1 MSRRLSSNRSSVAIP
16 RRPVPVVVTDQTC
29 YTYALRVAF
38 LAYLLHPNTRA
49 ERVRIAAVNASAAA
63 ERNRPSRT
71 ATALDSMNE
80 LVRTSTG
87 VKEKEGKNKFP
98 KDLVK
103 ILKTKLEVISMG
115 KDPQYQDPLVRATF
129 AGFYAHYTEPG
140 FYKQVKENRK
150 IEELVM
156 IFVSSATAVLKKR
169 LNDDHEAKEMV
180 NQHVVL
186 FVRLI
191 RYAMKT
197 NHLATSAPDLMQR
210 LENYETKLMTNSRV
224 GHEPGI
230 QPGAPLTISYNVR
243 NMPMVQ
249 TVIRLFNVTEFR
261 AQQEI
266 DTLKTT
272 VNEQTAIN
280 DMKARINSINAN
292 SPTVLQVEDFQT
304 EDAYQQWKTIELKQ
318 LSQMISDMIE
328 ANPELTLS
336 PNGEVVST
344 MLSSSN
350 SQRRSVSDAATNPN
364 RLSMT
369 SNGGDLDRVRR
380 THGASRSIASMQD
393 LEGGATLVPPD
404 PKKFYRHLM
413 EKCLNRDL
421 AVKLSGK
428 DPDAPIISRAHSE
441 LLVEC
446 CKRWRMLQS
455 YRIACFLDAIKTKFV
470 DQEVSLEVV
479 DEAFDEH
486 HAQTRRDGDFE
497 SWCIPDYELYYQV
510 LLRFSEAL
518 MRMLLDQIQHSF
530 DLKAPRPGHRHV
542 LHVLNKYI
550 LDDPVF
556 KDTDVSIMDQHIQH
570 LEHGVRQVALD
581 RYNSHRKKLLEIQ
594 DAVMKVANH
603 VDAVTADMDRVHKR
617 YKNEKI
623 LECIDVLDTIVR
635 MTAPNFA
642 LDLRNL
648 VLEADLDAR
657 TKGLEVPWDDMLV
670 LFGKVQPAVGPMQH
684 LCPES
689 DIQAVVEESFRPY
702 VHARLNVTEAKT
714 TEWVDRAVSMDT
726 FESENKDEPGHSSSV
741 VDLFDQF
748 WQAVGILNDLEW
760 PDEYQDA
767 KFRTRLAKAFS
778 LGIAQY
784 CKRVEELFTYET
796 THKPAAEQ
804 EATTNAQ
811 PNTERWMAMA
821 RNAITRGRPRVEP
834 FNFAPESCVKINNIE
849 YVQAKMEA
857 IAEALDVETMAMIVE
872 EREPQKPRSS
882 HEKATFTIRI
892 ISGEDLL
899 PCDRNGLS
907 DPYAVLSD
915 EHGNRVAKTRT
926 IYKTLNPRWDQSF
939 DVEVKGFIWLQ
950 ATVWDADVVGNHDI
964 CGRTTPFKLDTREY
978 GDYIPREVVMDL
990 NTQGRLVFRIS
1001 MEGEKDDILFYFGK
1015 VFRSLHAT
1023 ENAMTRIVVDKM
1035 TAYIQE
1041 CLSRQVLKTLL
1052 SRPVIDVDRVSLQM
1066 SNLLSRTGLRQA
1078 TSQPEPVPARVGLTK
1093 QDMEGALDPL
1103 FDYLEANF
1111 AVLATTLTKSALKNI
1126 ISKVWREVLTTIEDL
1141 LVPSL
1146 SEKPSSMRPLN
1157 EAEVD
1162 VVYNWLNFLRD
1173 FFHSGGDGIAM
1184 DVLTQSKYQE
1194 VMSIRFFYDQDLNTL
1209 VQEAERTVQTAMT
1222 RRQEAA
1228 ANETTSAT
1236 GGKLNSRNLG
1246 TIKAKRQKQMKDL
1259 QSSDDIILRIMRMR
1273 EGCERVLYER
1283 FRQRSRLQQQMIA
1296 EETMKMSNRR

>member
-1 MSRRLSSNRSSVAIP
+1 MSGRLSSNRSSVAIP

-49 ERVRIAAVNASAAA
+49 ERVKIAAVNASTVA
-63 ERNRPSRT
+63 ERNKPSRT

-156 IFVSSATAVLKKR
+156 IFISSATAVLKKR

-191 RYAMKT
+191 RYTMKT
-197 NHLATSAPDLMQR
+197 NHLASSAPDLMQR

-224 GHEPGI
+224 GHEPGV
-230 QPGAPLTISYNVR
+230 QPGAPLTISYNIR
-243 NMPMVQ
+243 DMPMVQ
-249 TVIRLFNVTEFR
+249 TVIKLFSVPEYR

-266 DTLKTT
+266 DALKGS

-280 DMKARINSINAN
+280 DMKARINNINAN
-292 SPTVLQVEDFQT
+292 SPAVLQEDDFQS
-304 EDAYQQWKTIELKQ
+304 EEAYQQWKTIELKQ

-328 ANPELTLS
+328 GNPELTLN
-336 PNGEVVST
+336 PNGEAVST
-344 MLSSSN
+344 LLSN
-350 SQRRSVSDAATNPN
+350 GNGQRRSASDAATNPN
-364 RLSMT
+364 RLSMI
-369 SNGGDLDRVRR
+369 SNGGDMDRVRR
-380 THGASRSIASMQD
+380 THGASKSIASMQD

-404 PKKFYRHLM
+404 PKRFYRHLM
-413 EKCLNRDL
+413 EMCLSRDL
-421 AVKLSGK
+421 ALKLSGEN
-428 DPDAPIISRAHSE
+428 PDAPMISRAHSE

-446 CKRWRMLQS
+446 CQRWRMLQA
-455 YRIACFLDAIKTKFV
+455 YRVASFLDAIKTKFV
-470 DQEVSLEVV
+470 DGEVGLEVV
-479 DEAFDEH
+479 DEAFH
-486 HAQTRRDGDFE
+486 HALTMHDGDFE
-497 SWCIPDYELYYQV
+497 SWCFPDHQLYSQA

-518 MRMLLDQIQHSF
+518 MRMLYDQIQHAF
-530 DLKAPRPGHRHV
+530 DTKAPKPGHGYV
-542 LHVLNKYI
+542 LHVLNEYI
-550 LDDPVF
+550 LEDPVF
-556 KDTDVSIMDQHIQH
+556 KETGAPMKEYIQH
-570 LEHGVRQVALD
+570 LEHGVRQVAID
-581 RYNSHRKKLLEIQ
+581 RYNSHRQKLLEVQ
-594 DAVMKVANH
+594 DSVMKVSNH
-603 VDAVTADMDRVHKR
+603 VDAVTADMDRVVKR
-617 YKNEKI
+617 YKHDKI
-623 LECIDVLDTIVR
+623 LECISVLEIVVKT
-635 MTAPNFA
+635 TALSFA

-648 VLEADLDAR
+648 ILEVDLDAR
-657 TKGLEVPWDDMLV
+657 TKGLEVPLDDMLV

-689 DIQAVVEESFRPY
+689 DIAAVVEESFRPY
-702 VHARLNVTEAKT
+702 VHAWLNVTEAKT
-714 TEWVDRAVSMDT
+714 PEWVDRAISMDK
-726 FESENKDEPGHSSSV
+726 FQSENPDEPGHSSSV

-748 WQAVGILNDLEW
+748 WQAVGFLKDLEW

-784 CKRVEELFTYET
+784 CKRAEELFTYET
-796 THKPAAEQ
+796 TLKPAAEQ
-804 EATTNAQ
+804 EATSSAQ

-821 RNAITRGRPRVEP
+821 RNAIRGRTRVEP

-849 YVQAKMEA
+849 YVQKKMEA
-857 IAEALDVETMAMIVE
+857 IAEALDVETMAMIIE

-882 HEKATFTIRI
+882 HEKATFTIKI
-892 ISGEDLL
+892 ISGEDLK

-907 DPYAVLSD
+907 DPYVVLSD
-915 EHGNRVAKTRT
+915 EHGRRVAKTRT
-926 IYKTLNPRWDQSF
+926 IYKSLNPRWDQSF
-939 DVEVKGFIWLQ
+939 DVDVKGLLWLR
-950 ATVWDADVVGNHDI
+950 ATVWDADVMGDHDI
-964 CGRTTPFKLDTREY
+964 CGSCYLKLDPRLF
-978 GDYIPREVVMDL
+978 GDYVPREQVADL
-990 NTQGRLVFRIS
+990 DTQGRLLLRIS

-1015 VFRSLHAT
+1015 VFRSLHGT

-1041 CLSRQVLKTLL
+1041 CLSRQVLKSLL
-1052 SRPVIDVDRVSLQM
+1052 SRPVIDVDKVSLQM
-1066 SNLLSRTGLRQA
+1066 SNLFSRAGLRQA
-1078 TSQPEPVPARVGLTK
+1078 TPQPEPAPAKVGLTK
-1093 QDMEGALDPL
+1093 QDMESAIDPL
-1103 FDYLEANF
+1103 FDYLDANF
-1111 AVLATTLTKSALKNI
+1111 AVLAANLTESAIRNI
-1126 ISKVWREVLTTIEDL
+1126 MSKVWHEVLTTIEDL
-1141 LVPSL
+1141 LVPPL

-1173 FFHSGGDGIAM
+1173 FFHHGGEGVPM

-1194 VMSIRFFYDQDLNTL
+1194 VVSIRFFYDQDLNTL
-1209 VQEAERTVQTAMT
+1209 VQEAERTVQTAMA

-1228 ANETTSAT
+1228 AHETTSAT

-1246 TIKAKRQKQMKDL
+1246 TIKAKRQKQVKDL

-1283 FRQRSRLQQQMIA
+1283 FRQRSRLQQQLIA